1 MAELGSTNA
10 RLATSVSLFVLPKS
24 LDQTTINNPAAL
36 LALAQKST
44 KIGAVQTFT
53 ETQRR
58 NTDFRF
64 ELDADNP
71 GGLPVERLPRTVD
84 EYSLRLDRVML
95 YAASALDILGI
106 SADEITNNTA
116 PLAIVK
122 VERAPAGSGIATKT
136 TVYTGVWI
144 HGVNRSYNI
153 AGGDLRI
160 LEGVDAGYTQKSV
173 VS

>member
-1 MAELGSTNA
+1 MADLGATNA

-24 LDQTTINNPAAL
+24 LDQQTLNNPAAL
-36 LALAQKST
+36 LALAQGST

-84 EYSLRLDRVML
+84 EYSIRIDRAVL
-95 YAASALDILGI
+95 YSSTILDILGI

-116 PLAIVK
+116 PLAMVK
-122 VERAPAGSGIATKT
+122 VERAPAGSGISTRT
-136 TVYTGVWI
+136 TVYIGLWV
-144 HGVNRSYNI
+144 HSVAKSYNI
-153 AGGDLRI
+153 AGGDLRVI
-160 LEGVDAGYTQKSV
+160 ENVDLGYTSKTV
-173 VS
+173 V